1 MERILKKENKIMDA
15 LKIVLMCPDCGCN
28 VWVGDEFD
36 GYKCVSCGSKYYTEQ
51 MCPETESIEI
61 DF

>member
-1 MERILKKENKIMDA
+1 MDA